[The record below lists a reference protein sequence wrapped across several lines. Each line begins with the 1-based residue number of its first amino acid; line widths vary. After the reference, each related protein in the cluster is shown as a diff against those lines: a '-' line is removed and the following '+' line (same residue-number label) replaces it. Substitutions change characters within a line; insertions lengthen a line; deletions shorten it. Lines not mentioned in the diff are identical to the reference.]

1 MTGPEEEVEATNI
14 NELSD
19 KEFRFI
25 FRLLPLRNLIS
36 TELTCKKW
44 HSHSRQVCSEV
55 ADLTLYVPANRR
67 DKIWTDVRA
76 LWYSTGR
83 TFHPNYKFADS
94 SLPIHDYLLNKRE
107 AQNLKIKFPKIRSLE
122 LFGLVFSFDS
132 FSRLIQKWPDI
143 ESLAFICDDF
153 ADGPTYS
160 SHSVWNNVWKL
171 LDSLAKLKHLAL
183 PHGIRLD
190 RFYSSSTIRR
200 LNSLQIPLGIDTNCK
215 QLVAFFQAISSNSHL
230 QKLTITNILKE
241 IDTDLDDHEGFFD
254 LTEKLSKVPE
264 ETFTQ
269 LTHLGWHFLKG
280 YKAGV
285 DEQLLTFI
293 CDRFTSL
300 THLDLNVS
308 LRFKE
313 MIPQLNKLSNLT
325 SLRIT
330 VIDYLDDLAE
340 NRIVYDSDYE
350 KSDTERFEP
359 SISTNP
365 TKSEYKADYDRQY
378 KGNLK
383 MYFFFGL
390 TPRFY
395 KDDLVQLSNI
405 KELHL
410 VTVTI
415 NRWEAFDYLKYVFPN
430 IEMLNLEKCELVLK
444 RMNNKRFAP
453 RRKLLLEKFRVFS
466 KLKRIYR
473 NNVLALEMSQVT
485 NAQVEKTL
493 INGKMKDFFKMP
505 KVVKNAD

>member
-1 MTGPEEEVEATNI
+1 M
-14 NELSD
+14 
-19 KEFRFI
+19 
-25 FRLLPLRNLIS
+25 
-36 TELTCKKW
+36 
-44 HSHSRQVCSEV
+44 
-55 ADLTLYVPANRR
+55 
-67 DKIWTDVRA
+67 
-76 LWYSTGR
+76 
-83 TFHPNYKFADS
+83 
-94 SLPIHDYLLNKRE
+94 
-107 AQNLKIKFPKIRSLE
+107 
-122 LFGLVFSFDS
+122 
-132 FSRLIQKWPDI
+132 
-143 ESLAFICDDF
+143 
-153 ADGPTYS
+153 
-160 SHSVWNNVWKL
+160 
-171 LDSLAKLKHLAL
+171 
-183 PHGIRLD
+183 
-190 RFYSSSTIRR
+190 
-200 LNSLQIPLGIDTNCK
+200 
-215 QLVAFFQAISSNSHL
+215 
-230 QKLTITNILKE
+230 
-241 IDTDLDDHEGFFD
+241 
-254 LTEKLSKVPE
+254 
-264 ETFTQ
+264 
-269 LTHLGWHFLKG
+269 THLGWHFLKG

-313 MIPQLNKLSNLT
+313 LIPQLNKLSNLT

>member
-1 MTGPEEEVEATNI
+1 MIDLNGEKEETNI

-19 KEFRFI
+19 KELGLI
-25 FRLLPLRNLIS
+25 FGLLPLHNLIS
-36 TELTCKKW
+36 AELTCKKW
-44 HSHSRQVCSEV
+44 QSHSRQICSKV
-55 ADLTLYVPANRR
+55 TDLTLYVPANKR
-67 DKIWTDVRA
+67 DKIWTDVHA
-76 LWYSTGR
+76 LWYSSNR

-107 AQNLKIKFPKIRSLE
+107 AQNLKIKFPKVRHLD
-122 LFGLVFSFDS
+122 LFGLILSFES

-153 ADGPTYS
+153 ADGLNI
-160 SHSVWNNVWKL
+160 WNGLWKL
-171 LDSLAKLKHLAL
+171 LDSSFSLKHLAL
-183 PHGIRLD
+183 PHEIRLD
-190 RFYSSSTIRR
+190 RFYNSSTVKR
-200 LNSLQIPLGIDTNCK
+200 LESLQIPIGIDTNCK
-215 QLVAFFQAISSNSHL
+215 QLITLFSAISSNPHL
-230 QKLTITNILKE
+230 RKLTITNILKE
-241 IDTDLDDHEGFFD
+241 IDNDLDDHEGFFD
-254 LTEKLSKVPE
+254 LNEKLADVPGE
-264 ETFTQ
+264 FFSQ

-285 DEQLLTFI
+285 DKQLLTFI
-293 CDRFTSL
+293 CDRFNSL

-308 LRFKE
+308 LQFKDL
-313 MIPQLNKLSNLT
+313 IPQLSKLTNLT
-325 SLRIT
+325 SLRIV

-340 NRIVYDSDYE
+340 NRLVYDSDYD

-359 SISTNP
+359 SLSTNP
-365 TKSEYKADYDRQY
+365 GKPEYKADYDRQY

-395 KDDLVQLSNI
+395 KDDLVQLPKV

-410 VTVTI
+410 ATLTV
-415 NRWEAFDYLKYVFPN
+415 NRWEAFDYLRYTFPN

-453 RRKLLLEKFRVFS
+453 RRKLLLEKLRLFP
-466 KLKRIYR
+466 KLKKVYR
-473 NNVLALEMSQVT
+473 NNVLALEMNQLT
-485 NAQVEKTL
+485 NAQVEKAL

-505 KVVKNAD
+505 KIVKNAD